1 MFEIIVVI
9 KKIVAICSSVL
20 VLLTTMINAPFNG
33 NVEEWA
39 YSNTVVGLE
48 TLMRSQDVTTDGE
61 YFYFSGKDC
70 LEKTDLSCDKI
81 IKLNSSAIPRELKD
95 KYGSAHIGGISYYDG
110 KIYAAV
116 EDSDV
121 WKYPLVV
128 LFDCETLEYT
138 GEFFSLPT
146 NLQKRGVPWV
156 AIDGKNGIA
165 YTGDSRNYN
174 EIFKFS
180 LDDFTYLETITLSA
194 EVKKIQGAEI
204 SDGVLY
210 VGTNDIKR
218 AVYKIELSSGQ
229 VEKLFDRIS
238 YEYKLIDNFGGEG
251 EGLTVLEMQD
261 GTFIHTLQ
269 LGALFIDSSLRH
281 Y

>member
-1 MFEIIVVI
+1 MTAIIDMFQKVI
-9 KKIVAICSSVL
+9 SVFSSVL
-20 VLLTTMINAPFNG
+20 ILLTTAVNTPFNK
-33 NVEEWA
+33 NVEKWE
-39 YSNTVVGLE
+39 YSSTVVGLE
-48 TLMRSQDVTTDGE
+48 TLTRSQDVTTDGE
-61 YFYFSGKDC
+61 YFYFSGKNS
-70 LEKTDLSCDKI
+70 LEKTDLSCEKI
-81 IKLNSSAIPRELKD
+81 ITLNTSAIPNELKEN
-95 KYGSAHIGGISYYDG
+95 YGSAHIGGISYYNG

-121 WKYPLVV
+121 WKYPLIV

-138 GEFFSLPT
+138 GEFFILPT
-146 NLQKRGVPWV
+146 EFQKRGVPWV
-156 AIDGKNGIA
+156 AIDGNNGVA

-180 LDDFTYLETITLSA
+180 LDDFTYIETISLSS
-194 EVKKIQGAEI
+194 EVQKIQGAEI
-204 SDGVLY
+204 SDGILY
-210 VGTNDIKR
+210 AGTNDIKR
-218 AVYKIELSSGQ
+218 AVYAIELSNGN